1 MKQRTVLSDVR
12 RARVQRVAAALG
24 AQIVA
29 LGDAAPAWSGAPGV
43 SVAFAAPSAWAALVR
58 ALRGPFPTPLLI
70 EPLGAPGPLAEPFPA
85 IARFVLPSQRAARA
99 WGAFIPLGRLV
110 VVEPAPL
117 AGEAGVYVAGEADAL
132 DPEGIVAAARAG
144 AAIVSSVA
152 HEVLPPGAV
161 VSADP
166 EAAAAELA
174 ADAAR
179 LNALSAFARGW
190 AARGRTPEDE
200 AGAWRAVAAEVESMA
215 RRGL

>member
-12 RARVQRVAAALG
+12 RPRVERAAAALG
-24 AQIVA
+24 GRVLP
-29 LGDAAPAWSGAPGV
+29 LGAGAPAFRGPPGV
-43 SVAFAAPSAWAALVR
+43 CLAFAAPADWPALVR
-58 ALRGPFPTPLLI
+58 ALRGPFPTPLLV